1 MGLRQRGNNAVCAV
15 AAQVHRWH
23 FGDMGRRTECK
34 GESRRSTQGFLTFS
48 WSSGLRSRR
57 RRSGE
62 SVNSTATARF
72 KGYGGAAASSMGGA
86 ALGRDSKVAVR
97 GQALFMGAWGNVGSM
112 PRRGVAKAESVVS
125 VVFVPD
131 TSRGR
136 T

>member
-1 MGLRQRGNNAVCAV
+1 MNRRIRWQRL
-15 AAQVHRWH
+15 
-23 FGDMGRRTECK
+23 T
-34 GESRRSTQGFLTFS
+34 SRAIMVLLLALCEVS
-48 WSSGLRSRR
+48 
-57 RRSGE
+57 
-62 SVNSTATARF
+62 
-72 KGYGGAAASSMGGA
+72 
-86 ALGRDSKVAVR
+86 ALGRDRKVAVQ